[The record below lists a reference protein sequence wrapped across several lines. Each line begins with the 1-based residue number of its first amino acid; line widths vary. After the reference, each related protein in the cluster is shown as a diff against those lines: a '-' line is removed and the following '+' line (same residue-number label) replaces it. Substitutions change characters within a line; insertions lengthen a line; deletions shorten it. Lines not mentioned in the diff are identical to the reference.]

1 MTRRIILVLLSG
13 LLLLTFTALGGATA
27 RASSFTINFTGTVFA
42 VQDMINLDAPPSP
55 YLGQSVSGTI
65 AMTGIPTVTN
75 WITGGGGNL
84 TLSVFDLG
92 FRRFEIVSGPSYA
105 VAGNTN
111 YADTGMFDY
120 GTNPNPTLDH
130 LVRAV
135 FYTGGLNIDLA
146 WQPTTQLFT
155 LADFPSD
162 DAAATAFFGVAFAGE
177 GLFRSPDY
185 KYVLFT
191 VTSFT
196 TSTAALSLTPIP
208 AALPLMITAVAGLGF
223 AGWRRRRQSAA

>member
-1 MTRRIILVLLSG
+1 MTRRVLLSG
-13 LLLLTFTALGGATA
+13 LLLLTFTCLGGATA

-185 KYVLFT
+185 KYFLFT